1 MEADM
6 RAWYERLDRINRA
19 FADHPEQKIPELQL
33 LTWPEELAP

>member
-1 MEADM
+1 M